1 MNAPLS
7 RVERLTQQILADR
20 AKLAERAKNK
30 PSRPAREDFDPY
42 SIPYTRVIAGPDPGY
57 LVRTPMRMGPVG
69 FYISCQA
76 CGAEFESKGWRY
88 CPTCMEVPAEERRQM
103 RPAVQGRLCEGPGCE
118 IFVPRKARADV
129 RYCSRGCRNRAY
141 RVRRETDNPPQLPYR
156 PAPENETDKPQKSE

>member
-1 MNAPLS
+1 MPWLRRSTLCLIEPSSPRPTFATPNRRTFDMNAPLS

-76 CGAEFESKGWRY
+76 CGAEF
-88 CPTCMEVPAEERRQM
+88 
-103 RPAVQGRLCEGPGCE
+103 
-118 IFVPRKARADV
+118 
-129 RYCSRGCRNRAY
+129 
-141 RVRRETDNPPQLPYR
+141 
-156 PAPENETDKPQKSE
+156 